1 MNAAVQTH
9 IPTPRIYVEQNGQAF
24 EHVIEGTLFRK
35 KTRNCEKTGRVTI
48 IYDQLRPHE
57 LDLAYRGV
65 HHQET
70 SREYQYTLVRRTIN
84 DQWVYYPLPLV
95 FSTLDERVR
104 QGKRSGTQVHC
115 ARWIRRQRG
124 RISDYLLQFKN

>member
-48 IYDQLRPHE
+48 IFTTNC
-57 LDLAYRGV
+57 V
-65 HHQET
+65 HT
-70 SREYQYTLVRRTIN
+70 SWT
-84 DQWVYYPLPLV
+84 
-95 FSTLDERVR
+95 
-104 QGKRSGTQVHC
+104 
-115 ARWIRRQRG
+115 
-124 RISDYLLQFKN
+124 